1 MTNALGI
8 LGILLGGMF
17 VGAVGTEVLR
27 RKYPDCMDKLC
38 AKVKQATSAAKQA
51 FKEGYQSVTESPE
64 AA

>member
-1 MTNALGI
+1 MVKA

-27 RKYPDCMDKLC
+27 RKYPGCMDKLS

-51 FKEGYQSVTESPE
+51 FKEGYRSVAESPE
-64 AA
+64 TA